1 MSVNQYK
8 PTTSSRRLASEIDFS
23 VLTKK
28 KPEKKLTRKLKVWAG
43 RNNYG
48 HLTVRHRW
56 GGAKKK
62 YRVVDFKRDK
72 VNMYG
77 EIIAIEYDPNRNVFI
92 ALLKY
97 EDGTKKYILCPE
109 NVKVGDKVIS
119 AEKTELSNGNCMP
132 LRNIPSGTIIHNVE
146 LLRGRGGIIARSA
159 GTFAQLMGVEG
170 RYATVLLPSGEIR
183 KIDANCKA
191 TIGRLGNEE
200 YMNIKLGKA
209 GRKYW
214 LGFRPSVR
222 GLAMNTD
229 SHPHG
234 GGEGSKGSLPRTPWG
249 KPAKGGKTR
258 NKRKVSSRFI
268 VKRRL
273 PGPRRFTI

>member
-1 MSVNQYK
+1 MSINQYK
-8 PTTSSRRLASEIDFS
+8 AITSSRRLASEMDFS
-23 VLTKK
+23 LLTKK
-28 KPEKKLTRKLKVWAG
+28 KPEKGLTKKLKVWAG

-48 HLTVRHRW
+48 HITVRHRW
-56 GGAKKK
+56 RGAKKK
-62 YRVVDFKRDK
+62 YRIIDFKRDK
-72 VNMYG
+72 INVAA
-77 EIIAIEYDPNRNVFI
+77 EVIAIEYDPNRNVFI

-97 EDGTKKYILCPE
+97 EDGEKRYILCPE
-109 NVKVGDKVIS
+109 NMKVGDKVIS
-119 AEKTELSNGNCMP
+119 AEKVELNNGNCMP
-132 LRNIPSGTIIHNVE
+132 LKNIPVGTIIHNVE
-146 LLRGRGGIIARSA
+146 LIPGRGGIMARSA

-170 RYATVLLPSGEIR
+170 RYATILLPSGEMR
-183 KIDANCKA
+183 KVNAECKA

-222 GLAMNTD
+222 GLAMNPD

-268 VKRRL
+268 VRRR
-273 PGPRRFTI
+273 PAGPRKFTI